1 MLFKSRHQP
10 TFAERLRLLIWPR
23 RSFSRSFRYYGKR
36 ILRITASPHSVAAGL
51 AVGIFAAFTP
61 FWGFHVILAVILA
74 YLFAGNIAAA
84 ILGTTFANPITL
96 PFIWGGTYEMG
107 QFILSHGEQGEHQAL
122 DLKELLSNW
131 HFVEIW
137 TPFIKPMLYG
147 SSIVGVAFAL
157 FVYAVTRISV
167 ASYRHKRLQ
176 QIAERQENTSKKQ
189 GGVS

>member
-10 TFAERLRLLIWPR
+10 TFTERLRLLAWPR

-36 ILRITASPHSVAAGL
+36 ILRITASPHGVAAGL

-61 FWGFHVILAVILA
+61 FWGFHVILAIVLA

-107 QFILSHGEQGEHQAL
+107 QFILSHGEQIDHQPL

-147 SSIVGVAFAL
+147 SGIVGVAFAL
-157 FVYAVTRISV
+157 LVYGITRVFV

-176 QIAERQENTSKKQ
+176 QLALRQGNTSKK
-189 GGVS
+189 

>member
-10 TFAERLRLLIWPR
+10 TFTERLRLLLWPR

-61 FWGFHVILAVILA
+61 FWGFHVILAVVLA

-84 ILGTTFANPITL
+84 ILGTTVANPLTL

-107 QFILSHGEQGEHQAL
+107 QFILSRGDNAEHEAL
-122 DLKELLSNW
+122 NLTELLSNW
-131 HFVEIW
+131 HFSEIW

-147 SSIVGVAFAL
+147 SSIVGAACAL
-157 FVYAVTRISV
+157 FVYICTRVAV
-167 ASYRHKRLQ
+167 ASYRRKRSENLAIRQ
-176 QIAERQENTSKKQ
+176 RNAVNERVD
-189 GGVS
+189 GR

>member
-107 QFILSHGEQGEHQAL
+107 QFILSHGEQSEHQAL

-176 QIAERQENTSKKQ
+176 QIAERQENTSKTQ

>member
-189 GGVS
+189 DGVS

>member
-176 QIAERQENTSKKQ
+176 QIAERQENTSKTQ